1 MIKILITQEGEPTLI
16 TPCLCCGSLKFVHQ
30 VLLQS
35 LTSNHP
41 CLQRLLVFI
50 SSLSST
56 PHPRHQECLQ
66 RWIKSS
72 DIKRCELC
80 KFPFVMQSKVNH
92 HHHFQMMIKTMI
104 RSHRGEKSFQYPAI
118 IKVSM
123 PRLEMGTDLSAQLAG
138 HENVFVRQFRNIILQ
153 LEGSEVKILAV
164 VQMCVLRLHCTR
176 RTRYTLQLLAI
187 HQRGKVQNMQT
198 YFSEKTHQRIIQYT
212 HHHHHCHHGQVKP
225 LVQWEKLDM
234 SSLERRKLCCSVT
247 FHAVSIITAI
257 MWSWWQMWR
266 CGDVEHHDH
275 DHDG

>member
-1 MIKILITQEGEPTLI
+1 MIIFMIKILITQEGEPTLI

-92 HHHFQMMIKTMI
+92 HHHHHFQMMIMTMI

-123 PRLEMGTDLSAQLAG
+123 PRLEMGKDLSAQLAG

-153 LEGSEVKILAV
+153 LEGSEVKILSSCANV
-164 VQMCVLRLHCTR
+164 CSSFTLHTVYNAITGNTSKGGKCKTCKHIFQRKRINASSSTLIIIIIIIIMTR
-176 RTRYTLQLLAI
+176 
-187 HQRGKVQNMQT
+187 
-198 YFSEKTHQRIIQYT
+198 
-212 HHHHHCHHGQVKP
+212 
-225 LVQWEKLDM
+225 
-234 SSLERRKLCCSVT
+234 
-247 FHAVSIITAI
+247 
-257 MWSWWQMWR
+257 
-266 CGDVEHHDH
+266 
-275 DHDG
+275 

>member
-92 HHHFQMMIKTMI
+92 HHH
-104 RSHRGEKSFQYPAI
+104 
-118 IKVSM
+118 
-123 PRLEMGTDLSAQLAG
+123 
-138 HENVFVRQFRNIILQ
+138 
-153 LEGSEVKILAV
+153 
-164 VQMCVLRLHCTR
+164 
-176 RTRYTLQLLAI
+176 
-187 HQRGKVQNMQT
+187 
-198 YFSEKTHQRIIQYT
+198 
-212 HHHHHCHHGQVKP
+212 HHHHHHYHHHHHHHNHTCPRRRGGEVDRGEGGVRGETREGEDQQSHHLNLSMIMVIIIIR
-225 LVQWEKLDM
+225 VRINRITIQTWFFVAVFIYII
-234 SSLERRKLCCSVT
+234 SSLLS
-247 FHAVSIITAI
+247 
-257 MWSWWQMWR
+257 
-266 CGDVEHHDH
+266 
-275 DHDG
+275 